1 MLLTLEVTKLV
12 GWYSFDAAVER
23 LLVVVTKPVV
33 ATLLGNNTIYPFGG
47 VASLM
52 SAVLDTDLR

>member
-33 ATLLGNNTIYPFGG
+33 ATLLGNNTIYPKE
-47 VASLM
+47 M
-52 SAVLDTDLR
+52 NT